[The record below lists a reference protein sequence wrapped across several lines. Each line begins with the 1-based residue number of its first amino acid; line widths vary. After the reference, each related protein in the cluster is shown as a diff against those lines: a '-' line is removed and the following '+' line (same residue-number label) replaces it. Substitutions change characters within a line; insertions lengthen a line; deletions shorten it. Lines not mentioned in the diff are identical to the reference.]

1 MKKQVIVALALAI
14 GLFSNAQKNELKAA
28 EKAIKKNNYA
38 EAKSAVMSAESL
50 IGSADDKTKAQ
61 FYYLKAKA
69 LYANGAGTSD
79 DLDTAV
85 ESISKA
91 ADLRVSKYKSDIEEL
106 QTNMLNTFLTKANS
120 KLQSK
125 QYKMSSFDFERAYK
139 MSPKD
144 TLYLYY
150 AASTAVNGQDY
161 DRSLGFY
168 ESLRDMG
175 FTGAG
180 IEYTAVNKETGVEE
194 TFDNRTIRDAQIT
207 IGTHIS
213 PKDKKKKTKSAEIIK
228 NIALIYLQNDETE
241 KAMKAMNEARAA
253 NPNDMGLLLTEANV
267 RLKMGEMDKFKALM
281 EEATKMDPEN
291 AELQYNLGVIAADSG
306 DKEAAKSYYEKA
318 IALDPN
324 YADAYTNMAV
334 LILDKEQAI
343 VEEMNSLGTSAAD
356 DKKYD
361 ELREKRKEI
370 YQQAIPVLE
379 KSLSLKPKN
388 IDIMRTLANIFSSI
402 GNTDRYKAMKAKI
415 EALESGN

>member
-28 EKAIKKNNYA
+28 EKAIKSNNYA
-38 EAKSAVMSAESL
+38 EAKSAIMSAESL
-50 IGSADDKTKAQ
+50 IGAADDKTKAK
-61 FYYLKAKA
+61 FYILKSKA
-69 LYANGAGTSD
+69 LYANGAGSNED
-79 DLDTAV
+79 QDAAV
-85 ESISKA
+85 ESIAKA
-91 ADLRVSKYKSDIEEL
+91 ASLNNSKYKSDIEEL
-106 QTNMLNTFLTKANS
+106 QINMLNTFLTKANS

-125 QYKMSSFDFERAYK
+125 QYKLSSFDFERAYK

-161 DRSLGFY
+161 DRSLEFY

-180 IEYTAVNKETGVEE
+180 IEYTAINKETGVEE
-194 TFDNRTIRDAQIT
+194 TFDNRTLRDAQVT
-207 IGTHIS
+207 IGTHMS
-213 PKDKKKKTKSAEIIK
+213 PKEKKKKTKSAEIIK

-241 KAMKAMNEARAA
+241 KAMTAMSEARSA
-253 NPNDMGLLLTEANV
+253 NPNDMGLILTEANV

-306 DKEAAKSYYEKA
+306 DKKAAKAYYEKA

-324 YADAYTNMAV
+324 YGDAYTNMAV

-361 ELREKRKEI
+361 ELREKRKDI
-370 YQQAIPVLE
+370 YKQAIPILQ
-379 KSLSLKPKN
+379 KSLSLSPKN
-388 IDIMRTLANIFSSI
+388 TDIMQTLANIYSSI
-402 GNTDRYKAMKAKI
+402 GETDKYKEMKAKI
-415 EALESGN
+415 ESIQSGN